1 MLLLPLMLLLSLASS
16 CATSRDMQK
25 SPEEIALA
33 QEAVQEILLMSL
45 DGASER
51 EYPVFADKNSS
62 AYFVPEEAD
71 TLLLHLNRIPGAG
84 RLLERYLNLMSVAA
98 NSVVRG
104 LGPIFQPLIL
114 SMLIP
119 EPFIIIGGGSNAATT
134 FFVREQGEQVRSQI
148 QDKLSLEMD
157 SPINGKSANDA
168 WNDLRMLY
176 NTHALARNQADF
188 SSLPLLE
195 IDPLAWSAASIWNVF
210 IGGMAAQEDLIRA
223 TAASFESPAIALF
236 TIVERN

>member
-1 MLLLPLMLLLSLASS
+1 MLLLPLLLLLSLASA

-25 SPEEIALA
+25 SPEEIAIA

-45 DGASER
+45 EGASER
-51 EYPVFADKNSS
+51 EYPVFAGKNSS
-62 AYFVPEEAD
+62 TYFVPEEAN

-84 RLLERYLNLMSVAA
+84 RLLGRYLDLMSAAA
-98 NSVVRG
+98 NSVVRE
-104 LGPIFQPLIL
+104 LGPVFQPIIL

-119 EPFIIIGGGSNAATT
+119 EPFIIIGGGSNAATS
-134 FFVREQGEQVRSQI
+134 FFVREQGGHVRSQI
-148 QDKLSLEMD
+148 QDKLSQEMD
-157 SPINGKSANDA
+157 SPSNGKSANDA

-176 NTHALARNQADF
+176 NTHAIARNQADL

-195 IDPLAWSAASIWNVF
+195 SDPLAWSASSIWNIF

-223 TAASFESPAIALF
+223 TAASFDSPAIALF
-236 TIVERN
+236 IIVERN